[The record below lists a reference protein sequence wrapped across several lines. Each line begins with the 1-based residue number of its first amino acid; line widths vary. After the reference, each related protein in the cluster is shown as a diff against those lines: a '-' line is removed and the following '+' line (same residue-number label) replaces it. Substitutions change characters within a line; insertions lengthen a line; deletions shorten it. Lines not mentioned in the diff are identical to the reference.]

1 MLKGLLEN
9 KICASCKICCGFDNT
24 DLWEMPVM
32 NEKTRRRLA
41 ELRPNVEFIEKDGGF
56 VVDAGNLPD
65 GELFYCPALDPEK
78 GCMLGVDKPFDCFI
92 WPFRI
97 MSVDE
102 GLLAITIS
110 PVCPEIYSRP
120 LSQLMDFLSRGL
132 EKTIYEYAGKHP
144 EIIKPYEHDYPILS
158 IKRLF

>member
-1 MLKGLLEN
+1 
-9 KICASCKICCGFDNT
+9 
-24 DLWEMPVM
+24 
-32 NEKTRRRLA
+32 
-41 ELRPNVEFIEKDGGF
+41 
-56 VVDAGNLPD
+56 
-65 GELFYCPALDPEK
+65 
-78 GCMLGVDKPFDCFI
+78 
-92 WPFRI
+92 

-120 LSQLMDFLSRGL
+120 LSQLMDFLSQGL

>member
-65 GELFYCPALDPEK
+65 GELFYCPALDPLTALYGRSELCPLMK
-78 GCMLGVDKPFDCFI
+78 DC
-92 WPFRI
+92 
-97 MSVDE
+97 
-102 GLLAITIS
+102 LL
-110 PVCPEIYSRP
+110 
-120 LSQLMDFLSRGL
+120 
-132 EKTIYEYAGKHP
+132 
-144 EIIKPYEHDYPILS
+144 
-158 IKRLF
+158 

>member
-78 GCMLGVDKPFDCFI
+78 AVCWAL
-92 WPFRI
+92 
-97 MSVDE
+97 
-102 GLLAITIS
+102 IS
-110 PVCPEIYSRP
+110 PLTALYGRSELCP
-120 LSQLMDFLSRGL
+120 LMKDCLL
-132 EKTIYEYAGKHP
+132 
-144 EIIKPYEHDYPILS
+144 
-158 IKRLF
+158 